1 MRTLFSDI
9 DSVLNTN
16 DDLLHNP
23 PQPTISP
30 LFSPHHKIHTAKLRM
45 ITDFCGDNDIQIVI
59 TSDWRRIPRIQS
71 WLKKL
76 FKKFGVN
83 LAGFTPELSS
93 REAEINHY
101 ITHNPVT
108 QFAILDD
115 IPLSIVNFVHV
126 DWHIGLTQEYI
137 DSVAKFLGV

>member
-1 MRTLFSDI
+1 MKTLFLDI

-16 DDLLHNP
+16 DELLLNT

-30 LFSPHHKIHTAKLRM
+30 LFSPRHKIHTSKLRM

-59 TSDWRRIPRIQS
+59 TSDWRRIPRMQS

-76 FKKFGVN
+76 FKKFDAN
-83 LAGFTPELSS
+83 LVGFTPELSS
-93 REAEINHY
+93 REAEIHSWIKSND
-101 ITHNPVT
+101 VT

-115 IPLSIVNFVHV
+115 IPLSIVNLVHV
-126 DWHIGLTQEYI
+126 DWHIGLTQEDI
-137 DSVAKFLGV
+137 DSAAKLLGV